1 MGNIFSTRKPETKVI
16 LITGASAGIGK
27 QSALDLIKRGHIVYG
42 AARRVGQ
49 MQDIV
54 KAGGHAIQLDV
65 LSESDIVDAV
75 KRIVQEQGRIDV
87 LVNNAGYGVM
97 GPVECVSME
106 DARRQYD
113 VNIFGLARLTK
124 EVIPHMRKERK
135 GTIIN
140 ISSIGGKI
148 YMPYGAWYQST
159 KHALEGWSDCLRL
172 ELHPFNIKVSIVE
185 PGFIST
191 EFGGVAVSP
200 VVDRIKGSPYE
211 ESVENFLNS
220 RKKSASRSSQP
231 SIISDV
237 IVKASE
243 SANPKRRYLAGY
255 GKQLLSIRFWLGD
268 AFYDFLMLKLL
279 K

>member
-185 PGFIST
+185 PGGIST

-211 ESVENFLNS
+211 ESVEKYLNS
-220 RKKSASRSSQP
+220 RRKMAPKYSHP
-231 SIISDV
+231 SVISDV